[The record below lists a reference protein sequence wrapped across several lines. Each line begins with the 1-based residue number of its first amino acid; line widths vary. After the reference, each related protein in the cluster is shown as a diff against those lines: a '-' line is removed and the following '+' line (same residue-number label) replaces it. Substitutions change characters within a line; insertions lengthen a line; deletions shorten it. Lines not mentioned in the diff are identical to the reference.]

1 MLSFLNAIV
10 ELVDLRNNQLLFRSN
25 RKYSEGSTL
34 DVKVALPPGS
44 GKVTTLPVKVL
55 NSRPLENG
63 GTLYN
68 AQVMIDIAGLE
79 LSGSVRDPSLRRAPR
94 YAVTVRVRSRRLPG
108 YRGMTV
114 DLSRTGLQI
123 EADGPVQPGET
134 LDLTLEFDRHDLA
147 ELSCDAR
154 VIWCR
159 EDART
164 GRFRVGL
171 EFTPAH
177 AAEQQNLN
185 RVADFFE
192 GRAHAGVEKLLEESK
207 RVHGQPA
214 HPAAAVA
221 EAHEPPEPEPT
232 DRRQGFNIPLEA
244 VVQGVW
250 WDLAG
255 KRLLLILQGQDGGLH
270 QLEFPN
276 CKTVRDHCTVLSP
289 MSRYL
294 RSASQSEWLTSTLET
309 HPGHWRHYQLLDP
322 RGRPILEL
330 ISGPCRVPDA

>member
-1 MLSFLNAIV
+1 MLSFLNAVV

-25 RKYSEGSTL
+25 RKYSEGAQL

-44 GKVTTLPVKVL
+44 GKVTTLPVRVL

-63 GTLYN
+63 GMLYN
-68 AQVMIDIAGLE
+68 AQVMVDIAGME
-79 LSGSVRDPSLRRAPR
+79 MTGTVRDPSLRRAPR
-94 YAVTVRVRSRRLPG
+94 YAVSVRVRSRRLPG
-108 YRGMTV
+108 YRGLTV
-114 DLSRTGLQI
+114 DLSRTGLQL

-154 VIWCR
+154 VVWCR
-159 EDART
+159 QDPRT
-164 GRFRVGL
+164 ERFRVGL
-171 EFTPAH
+171 EFTPSTAM
-177 AAEQQNLN
+177 ARQDLN
-185 RVADFFE
+185 RVAEFFE

-207 RVHGQPA
+207 RVHQQPA

-221 EAHEPPEPEPT
+221 EEPEPPT
-232 DRRQGFNIPLEA
+232 ATVDRRLGFNIPLEA

-255 KRLLLILQGQDGGLH
+255 KRLLLILQGLDGGLH

-294 RSASQSEWLTSTLET
+294 RSASQSDWLASTLET

-322 RGRPILEL
+322 RGKPILEL